1 MDQGGKMI
9 ECTDYRP
16 INKNTLLGY
25 ATIYVP
31 KWDLDLYDIAYCQ
44 KDGRRWVN
52 FPSKVYA
59 KDGETKY
66 SSYYRFRER
75 INYDKF
81 CKSIKEAIE
90 KKIELDNIAKCTDGG
105 IVEQSTS
112 GANEIKAFD
121 DQEVPF

>member
-1 MDQGGKMI
+1 MI
-9 ECTDYRP
+9 ECIDYRP

-25 ATIYVP
+25 ATINVP
-31 KWDLDLYDIAYCQ
+31 KWGDLELYDIAYCQ

-52 FPSKVYA
+52 FPSKAYV

-66 SSYYRFRER
+66 STYYRFKER
-75 INYDKF
+75 ANYDKF

-90 KKIELDNIAKCTDGG
+90 KKIGLDNIAKCTDNG

-112 GANEIKAFD
+112 RANEIKEFD
-121 DQEVPF
+121 TDEIPF